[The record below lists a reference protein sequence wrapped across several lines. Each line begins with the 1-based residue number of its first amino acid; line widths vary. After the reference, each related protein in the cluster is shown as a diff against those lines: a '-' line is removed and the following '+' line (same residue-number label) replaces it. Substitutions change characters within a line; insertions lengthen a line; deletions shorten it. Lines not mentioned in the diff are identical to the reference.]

1 MDKETFS
8 CRVLAMERTLYCIA
22 RSMLPTD
29 DCQDAVQSA
38 VLRAWERLHTLR
50 SEAAFEVWMMRIL
63 THECYATL
71 RERKRNVPA
80 GELSEGMFAPTV
92 DTARDYELTD
102 ALNALRPEDRLLI
115 LLHHDRGYPL
125 CEVSRITGIPQS
137 VLKMRLHRARV
148 RLRNLLEEDDR

>member
-8 CRVLAMERTLYCIA
+8 RRILAMERTLYCIT
-22 RSMLPTD
+22 RSMLPPD

-38 VLRAWERLHTLR
+38 VLRAWERLDSLR

-63 THECYATL
+63 THECYAML
-71 RERKRNVPA
+71 RERKRSVPV
-80 GELSEGMFAPTV
+80 GDLSEGPLAAVSDSP
-92 DTARDYELTD
+92 REYGLTE

-115 LLHHDRGYPL
+115 LLHHDRGYSL
-125 CEVSRITGIPQS
+125 YEVSRITGIPQGL
-137 VLKMRLHRARV
+137 LKMRLHRARV